1 MFLCINVNRYI
12 VKRLKS
18 QTKCK
23 KCLNAMQIVYGHSSH
38 QAADLT
44 NLKTR
49 GYLIQPNHQIY
60 LLIKSLESCFEKYAD
75 NINVFEE
82 TQEEFFNNHSRN
94 LKWECSLHK
103 IDIFTN
109 IFVMFITMRMR
120 QYSYTKN
127 IESKKLNRTK
137 KKLSKLVTS

>member
-18 QTKCK
+18 QTSCE

-38 QAADLT
+38 PAADLT

-60 LLIKSLESCFEKYAD
+60 F
-75 NINVFEE
+75 
-82 TQEEFFNNHSRN
+82 
-94 LKWECSLHK
+94 
-103 IDIFTN
+103 
-109 IFVMFITMRMR
+109 
-120 QYSYTKN
+120 
-127 IESKKLNRTK
+127 
-137 KKLSKLVTS
+137 

>member
-1 MFLCINVNRYI
+1 
-12 VKRLKS
+12 
-18 QTKCK
+18 
-23 KCLNAMQIVYGHSSH
+23 MQIAYGHSSH
-38 QAADLT
+38 PAADLT
-44 NLKTR
+44 NMKTR

-60 LLIKSLESCFEKYAD
+60 LLIKSLESYFEKYAD

-82 TQEEFFNNHSRN
+82 TQEEFFKNHSMH

-103 IDIFTN
+103 TDIFTN
-109 IFVMFITMRMR
+109 IFVMFITMRMQ
-120 QYSYTKN
+120 QYSFTKN